1 MKLDKYIINMDRKF
15 SDPDLFRAEAELQ
28 LLSTAETEPVIL
40 KYEQLLFELRVH
52 QTELEMQNHELRRT
66 QVALEESSARYLDL
80 YDLAPVAYF
89 TLSENALITEANL
102 TMATLFGVERNK
114 LINSR
119 FARYVMPEDSDA
131 WYRFFRQV
139 KQGVAIKIPE
149 LTLHKADGTPFYAH
163 LECLCVEKDNETM
176 RLRLVII
183 DITER
188 KLEEALRIAALAF
201 DTHNGIIITDA
212 HKVILCANQ
221 AFSYITGF
229 NFEEI
234 VGKYPSFLQ
243 SGLDDDFYK
252 TIWTSLEQAGEWQ
265 GEIWGK
271 GKAGQSLLLWLTIN
285 SVADTSGL
293 ITHYVGSFTDI
304 TELKLAEQ
312 ALLDSAQRLEKKIIS
327 TQSELKKNTEESQEL
342 NITLNTLLR
351 RQQSDRNELQSA
363 FSNQI
368 RGSISPFLEKLKN
381 VSGDTNKT
389 FLINILQN
397 NIAELINSTGEV
409 NTLASIYQLLTPVE
423 IQVASMIRLGY
434 PTKKIAQSL
443 LISLGTVNIHRKH
456 IRKKL
461 RLNGKPINLFSYLL
475 TLTE

>member
-1 MKLDKYIINMDRKF
+1 
-15 SDPDLFRAEAELQ
+15 
-28 LLSTAETEPVIL
+28 
-40 KYEQLLFELRVH
+40 
-52 QTELEMQNHELRRT
+52 
-66 QVALEESSARYLDL
+66 
-80 YDLAPVAYF
+80 
-89 TLSENALITEANL
+89 
-102 TMATLFGVERNK
+102 
-114 LINSR
+114 
-119 FARYVMPEDSDA
+119 
-131 WYRFFRQV
+131 
-139 KQGVAIKIPE
+139 
-149 LTLHKADGTPFYAH
+149 LHKADGTPFYAH

-389 FLINILQN
+389 FLLNILQN

-461 RLNGKPINLFSYLL
+461 KLNGKPINLFSYLL